1 MKILILS
8 TVWLEPN
15 STAAGSRM
23 LQIIRLF
30 QQQNWEI
37 HYASTAADSPFAID
51 LQSIGVE
58 QLHVK
63 VNDNAFDSFIKDF
76 KPDMVIFDRF
86 MVEEQFGWRV
96 AKYAPNVL
104 RILDTEDLH
113 CLRYARQLAVQE
125 NRAFKK
131 EDLKSDSAIREIAAI
146 LRSDLSLMI
155 SSFEMELLQRV
166 FNVAAELLHY
176 LPFMVDADKK
186 LILKSFTDRQH
197 FVSIGNFH
205 HASNLDSVKYLKA
218 EIWPLIRKQMPKAE
232 LYVYGAYPTQQVLE
246 MNDPKNGF
254 IVKGRAEEAF
264 DVIGNAKVLLAP
276 LRFGAGLKGKLLDA
290 MQCGTPSV
298 TTSIGAE
305 AMRGESPW
313 NGFVTDDASEF
324 ANKAVELY
332 EDETQWTEA
341 QQHGF
346 TILKESFDSELY
358 SDVFIERLKTIQ
370 KNLIQHRNSNFMG
383 QLLQQHTMRS
393 TEYMSKWIEAKN
405 RLNKS

>member
-1 MKILILS
+1 
-8 TVWLEPN
+8 
-15 STAAGSRM
+15 
-23 LQIIRLF
+23 
-30 QQQNWEI
+30 
-37 HYASTAADSPFAID
+37 
-51 LQSIGVE
+51 
-58 QLHVK
+58 
-63 VNDNAFDSFIKDF
+63 
-76 KPDMVIFDRF
+76 
-86 MVEEQFGWRV
+86 
-96 AKYAPNVL
+96 
-104 RILDTEDLH
+104 LH

-131 EDLKSDSAIREIAAI
+131 ENLKSDSAIREIAAI

-176 LPFMVDADKK
+176 LPLMVDADKK

-205 HASNLDSVKYLKA
+205 HAPNLDSVKYLKA
-218 EIWPLIRKQMPKAE
+218 EIWPLIRKQLPKAE